1 MTSWITEKDY
11 RQAEGKELGISL
23 NSAFILE
30 IKQDSVE
37 FRQLIHQILGE
48 IRLSTDASSAAYVRY
63 LHDRISHLRDE
74 IETYFAL
81 EEFYGGFHESS
92 GRDMHQQVRKLKQQH
107 VELFL
112 QLDQVVELIEQLVYQ
127 ETSEFSLSLVAEQFN
142 QFYRDWQSHEEFEME
157 IVMQSCNEVLGTG
170 D

>member
-1 MTSWITEKDY
+1 MTSWMTEKDY
-11 RQAEGKELGISL
+11 RQAGGKELGIGL

-37 FRQLIHQILGE
+37 FRQLLREIRGE
-48 IRLSTDASSAAYVRY
+48 IKLSTDDPSPAYVRY
-63 LHDRISHLRDE
+63 LHDRLGHLRDE

-92 GRDMHQQVRKLKQQH
+92 GRDLHREVEKLKQQH

-112 QLDQVVELIEQLVYQ
+112 QLERVVELIEQLVYQ
-127 ETSEFSLSLVAEQFN
+127 ETDEFSLNLVAKQFN
-142 QFYRDWQSHEEFEME
+142 KFFSDWESHEEFEME
-157 IVMQSCNEVLGTG
+157 LVMRSCNEVLGTG